1 MAVFLKFDSKKICI
15 FRAVGLHHRLL
26 AAQTNNSIPI
36 DSPVLS
42 RNDRNFRDEKN
53 KDTQSWDE
61 KSIDKS
67 SKDGDSSLAKTPY
80 RYGNSLGRSWKIGS
94 SLENNSF
101 DKSSLERSSLARSSL
116 EKSSLARRKEEEGEM
131 LTTPSL
137 QGLKASSMDML
148 NNHHT
153 QNGVSFKF
161 FKNHQGYKFTVF

>member
-1 MAVFLKFDSKKICI
+1 M
-15 FRAVGLHHRLL
+15 L
-26 AAQTNNSIPI
+26 APQTNNSIPV

-53 KDTQSWDE
+53 KDTPSWDE

-67 SKDGDSSLAKTPY
+67 CKDGDSSLAKTPY

-94 SLENNSF
+94 SLESNSL

-116 EKSSLARRKEEEGEM
+116 EKSSLARRKEEVEGEM

-137 QGLKASSMDML
+137 QGLKATSMDML

-153 QNGVSFKF
+153 QNGVSFF
-161 FKNHQGYKFTVF
+161 